1 MWLCEVFFLG
11 IRRPPGSTRTDTL
24 FTYTARVRSILAI
37 SAIFLGQRQVEAD
50 YRAVAEKLA
59 QQRSEVARMR
69 SDIQESLLWEQD
81 FLLKRDMAPAA
92 RFDGFLVA
100 AGVIVESLRQ
110 DATDEGAADP
120 DSPSAGL
127 RSAGHTSE

>member
-1 MWLCEVFFLG
+1 M
-11 IRRPPGSTRTDTL
+11 
-24 FTYTARVRSILAI
+24 
-37 SAIFLGQRQVEAD
+37 FLGQRQVEAD
-50 YRAVAEKLA
+50 YRAAAEKLA

-92 RFDGFLVA
+92 RFDGSLVA

-110 DATDEGAADP
+110 DATDEGAADL
-120 DSPSAGL
+120 DSLSAGL
-127 RSAGHTSE
+127 AGYGERFHELEIGRASCRARGCKSG